1 MIGPWGPLGR
11 GLNFYIEFNV
21 EKFRVSHI
29 SETRG
34 AIDTKFAGYIHLC
47 SQKCSPLL
55 GSLDRG
61 GSQRRGVE
69 HFFGVRVLTFVNRT
83 ATFCF
88 CLSVTKCSLILRGE
102 TGARFDGKLFK
113 SAQGFLHGGP

>member
-34 AIDTKFAGYIHLC
+34 AIDTKFAGYIHPVLPEVF
-47 SQKCSPLL
+47 SGFGVSRLK
-55 GSLDRG
+55 

-69 HFFGVRVLTFVNRT
+69 HFLG
-83 ATFCF
+83 
-88 CLSVTKCSLILRGE
+88 
-102 TGARFDGKLFK
+102 
-113 SAQGFLHGGP
+113 